1 MTVTAMKNKK
11 KEKVSVPAKRL
22 SKKKPG
28 KHCNGLTKQRVGH
41 CQRPSG
47 WGTDHAGQGRCKLHG
62 GKSPSK
68 HGVYSKILPI
78 KFHELLEEIKP
89 KEITDLT
96 CEIIKLKTLLMQM
109 SEVDNASMEVEL
121 DLDDNGDPII
131 KKLGDLTIQEE
142 LDYVIKIITAITKT
156 ASTIEANRER
166 AAKREDH
173 RQEFLKFIEPLV
185 GVFYEEFDIIIKD
198 ERISREALPRAHKE
212 RMEKRTVWN

>member
-1 MTVTAMKNKK
+1 MKK
-11 KEKVSVPAKRL
+11 KATE
-22 SKKKPG
+22 KKKLQVRRNRISPKNAG
-28 KHCNGLTKQRVGH
+28 FYCNARRRGRNEYCKQRAGF
-41 CQRPSG
+41 
-47 WGTDHAGQGRCKLHG
+47 GTPHVGQGRCKFHG
-62 GKSPSK
+62 GLTPTK

-89 KEITDLT
+89 DEITDLT
-96 CEIIKLKTLLMQM
+96 CEIIKLKMLLMQM

-142 LDYVIKIITAITKT
+142 LDYVIKIIKAITKT

-173 RQEFLKFIEPLV
+173 RQEFLKFISPLIDA
-185 GVFYEEFDIIIKD
+185 FYKD
-198 ERISREALPRAHKE
+198 LEHVVRDNRISKADIPRAHKE
-212 RMEKRTVWN
+212 RMGNRTVWD

>member
-1 MTVTAMKNKK
+1 MKK
-11 KEKVSVPAKRL
+11 KATE
-22 SKKKPG
+22 KKKLQVRRNRISPKNAG
-28 KHCNGLTKQRVGH
+28 FYCNARRRGRNEYCKQRAGF
-41 CQRPSG
+41 
-47 WGTDHAGQGRCKLHG
+47 GTPHVGQGRCKFHG
-62 GKSPSK
+62 GLTPTK

-109 SEVDNASMEVEL
+109 SEIDNASMEVEL

-166 AAKREDH
+166 AAKRQDH
-173 RQEFLKFIEPLV
+173 RQELLKFITPLV
-185 GVFYEEFDIIIKD
+185 SVFYKELEFVIRDK
-198 ERISREALPRAHKE
+198 RISREDIARSHRDRLGQ
-212 RMEKRTVWN
+212 RTVWD